1 MKKSLLIILGLI
13 IISSCK
19 SVVNAT
25 QGSTEKT
32 LIKTVSIDQNCPV
45 DSIRVTDKVKNMAH
59 ATYALEVCG
68 KRMVYQQLGTA
79 FMEKSK
85 AQETIKLFEKP

>member
-1 MKKSLLIILGLI
+1 MKNSPFILLGLI
-13 IISSCK
+13 LISSCA
-19 SVVNAT
+19 SVVNST
-25 QGSTEKT
+25 QGATEKT

-68 KRMVYQQLGTA
+68 KRVVYQQLGTA
-79 FMEKSK
+79 FMEKSQ
-85 AQETIKLFEKP
+85 AQETIKMFEKP